1 MGYLLILLGHD
12 GGQVVR
18 VFAFY
23 SDNLSLNHAKA
34 YSILFFERK
43 LFESTGFKPDA
54 KYLWSSVLDRSAIRP
69 PSRQEF
75 S

>member
-34 YSILFFERK
+34 YFIFWKKTFWVNGIQTPMQ
-43 LFESTGFKPDA
+43 STCEA
-54 KYLWSSVLDRSAIRP
+54 VS
-69 PSRQEF
+69 
-75 S
+75 